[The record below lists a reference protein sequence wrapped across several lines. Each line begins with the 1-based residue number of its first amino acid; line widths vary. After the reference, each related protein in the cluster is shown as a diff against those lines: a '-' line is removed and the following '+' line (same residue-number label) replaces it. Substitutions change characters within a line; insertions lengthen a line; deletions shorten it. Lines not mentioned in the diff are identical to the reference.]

1 MILYDNIFIWYY
13 MIIWLWLDNVMIMI
27 IGYYRWYIYIYTCIF
42 DVEGEMTWSI
52 CSCQDLDA
60 AIDLHVEEMTAIQS
74 RIAKTTMDVL
84 EECFPLKNLQREEAE
99 DAEAAE
105 LVDLFDGLWRFQTY
119 DRTES
124 VYSNIPL
131 RQALLT
137 PWLYPL
143 PPFAHCL
150 RGSQTPCK

>member
-27 IGYYRWYIYIYTCIF
+27 IGYYRWYIYIYLYIWRRRR
-42 DVEGEMTWSI
+42 DDLIYLLLSGSW
-52 CSCQDLDA
+52 CSNRSPRGRDDC
-60 AIDLHVEEMTAIQS
+60 HP
-74 RIAKTTMDVL
+74 IANCENNNGCAWRV
-84 EECFPLKNLQREEAE
+84 FPLKNLQREEAE